1 MRLNS
6 FIMKIYDKS
15 DVFGFNIDG
24 CCPSDAIS
32 KFAEGG
38 AKFVKLTI
46 YNNYRLHP
54 IRYGLQMIL
63 IISLFVLWIALG
75 RAIPFYVLIVLTV
88 LTQGLIILG
97 YSRLYRMQKNR
108 VAYRLDSNG
117 ISLLVAIPGEHY
129 VRSATASWSQVRLA
143 CAYSDCIVFKMD
155 KDSSIGSEIF
165 FYTDSVDN
173 VVDSVLYYWRQ
184 SLEGVKQRV
193 VTYSEKEEDEITDFI
208 EANFGEIA
216 SIGHETIS
224 ECVHLDLAVIEPTEE
239 RDYYTICTIGAGA
252 YFAEVEESQRYDA
265 WLREYNEYIIYL
277 PSDWNVDKS
286 GGAKEKD
293 WWPFRW
299 LKNIA
304 RMPAQMGDYF
314 ALGHIIEVEDEL
326 KEWSEIK
333 AFFFDYPLPDMAEET
348 VFTTSTGRTIGFL
361 QLVPIGKEEVDFYSQ
376 QLGYD
381 ANAEHFYGVN
391 MEDAADMPES
401 DRELVF
407 KKIIIE
413 KFRDIVK
420 HP

>member
-1 MRLNS
+1 
-6 FIMKIYDKS
+6 MKIYDKS
-15 DVFGFNIDG
+15 DVFGFNVDG

-38 AKFVKLTI
+38 AKFVKLAI
-46 YNNYRLHP
+46 FNNYRLHP

-88 LTQGLIILG
+88 LTQGFIILG

-108 VAYRLDSNG
+108 VAYRLDSRG
-117 ISLLVAIPGEHY
+117 ISLMVTAPDGHY
-129 VRSATASWSQVRLA
+129 VRSSTALWSKVRLA
-143 CAYSDCIVFKMD
+143 CAYSDCIVFKME
-155 KDSSIGSEIF
+155 KDSSICSEIF
-165 FYTDSVDN
+165 FYADN
-173 VVDSVLYYWRQ
+173 VGNVLDSVLYYWKQ
-184 SLEGVKQRV
+184 SIEGVKQRV

-286 GGAKEKD
+286 GEAKEKD

-299 LKNIA
+299 LKKIA
-304 RMPAQMGDYF
+304 RMPAQTGDYF